1 MDMFID
7 GGWREATSGARHNV
21 VNPAT
26 GAVVD
31 TVPTG
36 GKTDAGIAIEAAE
49 RAFQTWRRT
58 PVATRARLQKTAANL
73 MRERAQEFGRT
84 LTCELGRP
92 LAGAITEIERSADL
106 MDVYAEEGL
115 RIHAEIPLTGTPGEK
130 VIVTREPVGVVI
142 AITPFNYPVT
152 LLTFKLGA
160 ALIAGCTVVAKPAE
174 DTPLSTLMLA
184 SLFHE
189 AGFPPGCFNVVTGK
203 GRDIGMAMIEHPIPR
218 KVAFT
223 GGTTAGKAI
232 AAAAAATMKRVTLEL
247 GGQCPAIVCADADLE
262 NAAAAIARHA
272 FANSGQFCYR
282 VNRVYVERPVYEGFL
297 ASLVQHARKLDVG
310 DGLTSAN
317 ALGPLV
323 NEKIY
328 RNSERHVAD
337 ARKNGARILAGGER
351 LRGGIYEHGFFF
363 PPTIAAD
370 ADHSMLV
377 MTEETFG
384 PVLGVMPFDKKAEA
398 LRLANDTHYGLA
410 GFVFSNNLATALALS
425 EEIEAGSV
433 WINNIHRSNHNV
445 PFGGMKES
453 GIGREK
459 GRYGVE
465 SYLEYKTLYLNYDGA
480 FA

>member
-7 GGWREATSGARHNV
+7 GGWRQAASGTRHNV

-36 GKTDAGIAIEAAE
+36 GKRDADIAIVAAE
-49 RAFQTWRRT
+49 RAFKTWRRT
-58 PVATRARLQKTAANL
+58 PIATRARLQKRAANL
-73 MRERAQEFGRT
+73 MRERAPELGRT
-84 LTCELGRP
+84 LTSELGRP
-92 LAGAITEIERSADL
+92 LAAAITEIERSADL

-115 RIHAEIPLTGTPGEK
+115 RIHAEMPLTGTTGEK

-184 SLFHE
+184 GLFHE

-223 GGTTAGKAI
+223 GGTIAGKTI

-247 GGQCPAIVCADADLE
+247 GGQCPAIVCEDADLDS
-262 NAAAAIARHA
+262 AAAAIARHA

-282 VNRVYVERPVYEGFL
+282 VNRVYVERPVYEAFL
-297 ASLVQHARKLDVG
+297 ALLVQHAGKFDVG
-310 DGLTSAN
+310 DGLTSAC

-328 RNSERHVAD
+328 RNSERHVTD
-337 ARKNGARILAGGER
+337 ARNNGARILVGGER
-351 LRGGIYEHGFFF
+351 LRGGIYDNGFFF
-363 PPTIAAD
+363 PPTIVAD

-384 PVLGVMPFDKKAEA
+384 PVLGVMPFDDKAEA
-398 LRLANDTHYGLA
+398 LRLANDTRYGLA
-410 GFVFSNNLATALALS
+410 GFVFARNLATALALG

-465 SYLEYKTLYLNYDGA
+465 SYLEYKTLYLAYDGA
-480 FA
+480 LA